1 MLACFHPLA
10 EVSSIV
16 PFSHKNYVSFDFFY
30 MGDPLSTI
38 VKTPHTQPSQ
48 IL

>member
-1 MLACFHPLA
+1 MLACFHLLD
-10 EVSSIV
+10 VVCSIV
-16 PFSHKNYVSFDFFY
+16 PFSHKSDVSYDFLY
-30 MGDPLSTI
+30 IGDPLSTI